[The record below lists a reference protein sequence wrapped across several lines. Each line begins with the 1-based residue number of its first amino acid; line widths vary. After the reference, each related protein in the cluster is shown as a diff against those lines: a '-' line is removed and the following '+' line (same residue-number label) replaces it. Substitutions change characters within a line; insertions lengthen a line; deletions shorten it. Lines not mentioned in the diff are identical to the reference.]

1 MTSSSSRTLRRPR
14 SAIGSRPSR
23 FSCSLALSARHLV
36 HALGT
41 VYEAPTFSQWVPAFS
56 RSVPLALSTRR
67 PRSASGSRPSRFPDW
82 RWPDC
87 LKARHKRVLNEIKD
101 SALLMLTKDVCSFD
115 APNKVDRVGVS
126 AHNPGTLAGVT
137 THAFQNEF
145 LGFKRQ
151 QST

>member
-1 MTSSSSRTLRRPR
+1 MGPGLLASHALWHCLRGISYMPLALSTRRPR
-14 SAIGSRPSR
+14 SASGSRPSR

-56 RSVPLALSTRR
+56 LSRLALARLSK
-67 PRSASGSRPSRFPDW
+67 SAPQTCPQRDQRL
-82 RWPDC
+82 C
-87 LKARHKRVLNEIKD
+87 AAHAHKRCSVALMPPTKSTGWAFPHTTLVLRQVFPRTPFKM
-101 SALLMLTKDVCSFD
+101 S
-115 APNKVDRVGVS
+115 
-126 AHNPGTLAGVT
+126 
-137 THAFQNEF
+137 F